1 MKYIVTE
8 SQYKLLIEYD
18 SNEEGMSSKLRR
30 RLAGLIQHAKDDL
43 EWYVDDE
50 MDPCQYSSVGDFVA
64 EACDFLKDLYIDNI
78 RDFKVSPK
86 DNDALYHYFVDNY
99 GGLLYK
105 IYHKRCAG
113 GDITESQYNLL
124 GESLDKHFRVRDFSP
139 RFVRRLIPMLKTVQ
153 NDLDWG
159 VIDNSYPCEFD
170 SVGEFIEESC
180 DMLKDIYIDSIY
192 DMIVDSKDKD
202 ELYYYFLHRFSP
214 YLHNVYRQR
223 CVGKNITESKENKL
237 EKHLINYLD
246 SLDYTTEIKING
258 TRTDVYVPG
267 EEYPIYVA
275 WDEDYV
281 DDVDNVTELRFLS
294 LIPNVYQKLLMM
306 FGLSSDELSE
316 ILLKWFNNKFNDSVD
331 VVSNNIT
338 VD

>member
-8 SQYKLLIEYD
+8 L
-18 SNEEGMSSKLRR
+18 
-30 RLAGLIQHAKDDL
+30 
-43 EWYVDDE
+43 
-50 MDPCQYSSVGDFVA
+50 
-64 EACDFLKDLYIDNI
+64 
-78 RDFKVSPK
+78 
-86 DNDALYHYFVDNY
+86 
-99 GGLLYK
+99 
-105 IYHKRCAG
+105 
-113 GDITESQYNLL
+113 QYNLL
-124 GESLDKHFRVRDFSP
+124 VESLDKHFRVNDFTP
-139 RFVRRLIPMLKTVQ
+139 RFVRRLVPMLKTVQ
-153 NDLDWG
+153 DDLDWG

-180 DMLKDIYIDSIY
+180 DMLKDIYIDSIS
-192 DMIVDSKDKD
+192 DIKVDSKDKD
-202 ELYYYFLHRFSP
+202 ELYYYFLDRFSP
-214 YLHNVYRQR
+214 YLHKVYHQR
-223 CVGKNITESKENKL
+223 CAGGNIVESKENKL

-246 SLDYTTEIKING
+246 SLDYPKIEYDG
-258 TRTDVYVPG
+258 TRIDVYVEG

-281 DDVDNVTELRFLS
+281 DDENNVTELRHLS

-316 ILLKWFNNKFNDSVD
+316 ILLKYFNYKFNDSAD